1 MEPDPVQVQEFGAEL
16 TAEEWAD
23 LARRG
28 RPRRLRAGTPL
39 FVEGTRSDTVYV
51 MISGRVK
58 VFTSAQDGT
67 EVILAVHGPGALLG
81 ELAAIDQ
88 QPHSAS
94 IRPVEPVEVV
104 AVGSREFT
112 AFLQAHP
119 RTMWLLLRILTGRLR
134 NSNRKRNEF
143 GVHDTLSRVARLVVE
158 LVDRFGEPTES
169 GIMIT
174 LPLTQDELAS
184 WVGASREAVTKAF
197 RTLRACGCVRT
208 PGRRMIIVVDV
219 EELRRRAR

>member
-1 MEPDPVQVQEFGAEL
+1 MEPDPVQVQFGAEL
-16 TAEEWAD
+16 TEEEWAD

-28 RPRRLRAGTPL
+28 RPRRLHAGTPL
-39 FVEGTRSDTVYV
+39 LVEGTRSDTVFV

-67 EVILAVHGPGALLG
+67 EVILAVLGPGALLG
-81 ELAAIDQ
+81 EFAAIDQ

-94 IRPVEPVEVV
+94 VRPVEPVEVV

-134 NSNRKRNEF
+134 DANRRRNEF
-143 GVHDTLSRVARLVVE
+143 GVHDTLSRVARRLVE

-169 GIMIT
+169 GIRIT

-208 PGRRMIIVVDV
+208 QRRMITVIDI
-219 EELRRRAR
+219 EGLRRRAR